1 MKTYASWLYYTEL
14 KHTYGDIVSL
24 QVLGQPMIILNSFEA
39 VQDLIVRKT
48 STFSDRPV
56 LVMCGELV
64 GWDRGI
70 ALGRGTRW
78 AMSRKILHKFLGKSA
93 IQDYFESI
101 QDECRPFVARLV
113 SSPGSLMEQ
122 TTLFVAK
129 LVLEMAYG
137 LKINSFED
145 DTVRFS
151 KKAAVI
157 FGEAAQPGAFLVD
170 TFPALKHIPS
180 WFPGAGFQ
188 RKAAEWRDT
197 MLKGLSIPHEQ
208 AKKDMASGVALP
220 SFTSR
225 VLEDMPDG
233 VTDELLMCTTGSMY
247 GAAVD
252 TTKATIC
259 TFVLAMVL
267 HPEVQAKAQK
277 ELHAVIGTERLPKF
291 SDRPALP
298 YIESILKEV
307 IRWQPIVPTS
317 IPYRAT
323 QDADYE
329 GYYIPEGSILIAN
342 SWAISRDE
350 KLYQSPEAFIPER
363 FEGEKAALD
372 PHQIVFG
379 YGKRIC
385 PGLHFADAIVW
396 MTITSLLATV
406 HFSKVR
412 DELGNEITPVPEY
425 SGGLVRELNKFP
437 YASRYLSATSAAL
450 IQDDAAAAVVP

>member
-1 MKTYASWLYYTEL
+1 
-14 KHTYGDIVSL
+14 
-24 QVLGQPMIILNSFEA
+24 
-39 VQDLIVRKT
+39 
-48 STFSDRPV
+48 
-56 LVMCGELV
+56 
-64 GWDRGI
+64 
-70 ALGRGTRW
+70 
-78 AMSRKILHKFLGKSA
+78 
-93 IQDYFESI
+93 
-101 QDECRPFVARLV
+101 
-113 SSPGSLMEQ
+113 
-122 TTLFVAK
+122 
-129 LVLEMAYG
+129 MAYG
-137 LKINSFED
+137 LQINSFED
-145 DTVRFS
+145 DAAKSS
-151 KKAAVI
+151 KNAAVI

-188 RKAAEWRDT
+188 RKAAEWKDT
-197 MLKGLSIPHEQ
+197 MQKGLSIPHEQ
-208 AKKDMASGVALP
+208 AKKAMASGVALP

-252 TTKATIC
+252 TTMATMC

-277 ELHAVIGTERLPKF
+277 ELHAVIGTERLPNF
-291 SDRPALP
+291 SDRPVLP
-298 YIESILKEV
+298 YIECILKEV

-317 IPYRAT
+317 VPYMAS

-329 GYYIPEGSILIAN
+329 GYHIPKGSILIAN

-372 PHQIVFG
+372 PHQVVFG
-379 YGKRIC
+379 YGRRIC
-385 PGLHFADAIVW
+385 PGMQFADAIVW

-406 HFSKVR
+406 HFSKAR

-425 SGGLVRELNKFP
+425 SDGLIRELAKFP

-450 IQDDAAAAVVP
+450 IQDAAAAVVS